1 VAGLKR
7 NLKDY
12 HLHELEEIMVEL
24 AEPTYRAKQIMEW
37 LYRGVKDFEA
47 MKNIPMTL
55 REKLTEGF
63 HTGTAQVICH
73 EISKQ
78 DGTQK
83 VLFGLPDGEGIESV
97 VMQYRY
103 GYSVC
108 VSSQVGCSM
117 GCHFCA
123 SGLLGKK
130 RNLTPGEIMDQVV
143 SMGTLVGQSIGHV
156 VVMGT
161 GEPFDNYENLAKF
174 LRLCHA
180 EEGYGM
186 SYRHIT
192 VSTVGMVE
200 GIKRFGKEFPQVN
213 LAISLH
219 APNDEIRDQI
229 MPMNG
234 KYGVKEVV
242 EAAKKH
248 SEVTG
253 RRVTFE
259 YGLMDGMNDG
269 KNHAGELAQ
278 LLKGM
283 LCHVNL
289 IPLNEVAESPY
300 RGSKRERVLAFQ
312 KELENRKISVTLRR
326 EMGQDIHAACGQL
339 RLAGE
344 EGLSV

>member
-1 VAGLKR
+1 MKR
-7 NLKDY
+7 NLKEYDV
-12 HLHELEEIMVEL
+12 HELEEIMAEM
-24 AEPTYRAKQIMEW
+24 AEPPYRAKQIMEW
-37 LYRGVKDFEA
+37 LYRGAVDFDA
-47 MKNIPMTL
+47 MKNIPKRL
-55 REKLTEGF
+55 REKLEMGF
-63 HTGTAQVICH
+63 HTGTARVICH

-117 GCHFCA
+117 GCLFCA

-130 RNLTPGEIMDQVV
+130 RNLTAGEMVDQVI
-143 SMGTLVGQSIGHV
+143 SMGTLVGHPIGHV
-156 VVMGT
+156 VVMGA
-161 GEPFDNYENLAKF
+161 GEPFDNYENLARF
-174 LRLCHA
+174 LRLCHGN
-180 EEGYGM
+180 EGYGM

-200 GIKRFGKEFPQVN
+200 GIRRFGKEFPQVN

-219 APNDEIRDQI
+219 APNDELRNQM
-229 MPMNG
+229 MPMNR
-234 KYGVKEVV
+234 KHGVREVV
-242 EAAKKH
+242 EAAKQH
-248 SEVTG
+248 AEATG

-259 YGLMDGMNDG
+259 YGLMDGINDE
-269 KNHAGELAQ
+269 KHHALELAQ

-289 IPLNEVAESPY
+289 IPLNRVVESPY
-300 RGSKRERVLAFQ
+300 RGSKRERVVAFQ
-312 KELENRKISVTLRR
+312 KELEGRKISVTIRR

-339 RLAGE
+339 RLAAE
-344 EGLSV
+344 KGLSV